1 MTTKRAIILSV
12 FPACGKTYVYKH
24 QKELGISVLDSDS
37 SEFSW
42 MQRKRTTEELE
53 EIKRN
58 YNSTYHL
65 ITAYEYI
72 NRIKDQLI
80 KVRNPEFP
88 ANYVKHIKEQMK
100 SGKYDF
106 IFVSSHESVREALK
120 NENIKY
126 TIVCPNINMKE
137 EWIGRCY
144 LRELEGKN
152 LFPIKVL
159 IDNWDTWMKQL
170 IDEIT
175 HYENG
180 IFLKPGEHLSDIIN
194 YIRFVPEKYV

>member
-1 MTTKRAIILSV
+1 MTTKRTIILSV
-12 FPACGKTYVYKH
+12 FPACGKTYVYEH

-58 YNSTYHL
+58 WNPTDHL
-65 ITAYEYI
+65 IPVNVYI
-72 NRIKDQLI
+72 NQIKDQLI

-88 ANYVKHIKEQMK
+88 ANYIKHIKEQMK

-106 IFVSSHESVREALK
+106 IFVSSHQSVREALR
-120 NENIKY
+120 NENIEY

-137 EWIGRCY
+137 EWLGRCY
-144 LRELEGKN
+144 FRKLEGKQ
-152 LFPIKVL
+152 LFPIQVL
-159 IDNWDTWMKQL
+159 IDNWDTWIKQL
-170 IDEIT
+170 IDEID
-175 HYENG
+175 HYKNG
-180 IFLKPGEHLSDIIN
+180 IFLYHNEHLSDIIM
-194 YIRFVPEKYV
+194 ILI